1 VNKTMRLFLSE
12 MIKTKRT
19 FTLHLLWIAPLI
31 PLLCAYSGG
40 MFSGLYFWYCA
51 FLPGALTLMCALI
64 MQKDKKMNYR
74 ALLSLPFAKSKL
86 WLGKI
91 ASGSVLLLLANL
103 VFFALIFFWGLIPPY
118 HIYGYVPTLTLLA
131 VTGLLFLSFLWQV
144 PLCLFLSAK
153 FGLFVTVLLNMV
165 ANIGGGAA
173 FANLHIWAFPYAI
186 PYCAVGPVLK
196 ILPNGL
202 KPDAGSYFLNAGHIL
217 PEILTAVALF
227 IVLTAVTTLWFQKQ
241 EAK

>member
-1 VNKTMRLFLSE
+1 MNKTMRIFLSE

-74 ALLSLPFAKSKL
+74 ALLSLPSTKSKL
-86 WLGKI
+86 WLGKVI
-91 ASGSVLLLLANL
+91 TGSALLLLASII
-103 VFFALIFFWGLIPPY
+103 FSALMFLWGLIPPY
-118 HIYGYVPTLTLLA
+118 RFYGYVPPATLLA
-131 VTGLLFLSFLWQV
+131 ATGLLFLTFLWQV

-153 FGLFVTVLLNMV
+153 FGLFITVLLNMA
-165 ANIGGGAA
+165 ANIAGGAA
-173 FANLHIWAFPYAI
+173 FAYLHLWVFPYAL
-186 PYCAVGPVLK
+186 PYCAVGPVMK

-202 KPDAGSYFLNAGHIL
+202 KPETGSYFLNTGHIL
-217 PEILTAVALF
+217 PEIIFAIALF
-227 IVLTAVTTLWFQKQ
+227 FALTMLTVIWFQKQ